1 MKKTQY
7 SKLKLGAAPL
17 VMSIALV
24 SAPAYAQDAAV
35 EDTATD
41 SEIVVTG
48 TLIRNPNLESSS
60 PVAVIGADEVS
71 LRQASNAEQLLR
83 ETPGVT
89 PNLGSGVNNGTI
101 GASRVD
107 LRGLGANRNI
117 VLLDGARPVPFN
129 FNGIV
134 DLNLIPVALVERVDV
149 LTGGAST
156 TYGADAVSGV
166 VNFITRRDFAGMD
179 LQVQTG
185 ISEQGDTA
193 SFRADLVLGANFDD
207 GRGNAVL
214 AVGYQ
219 EADPLFFGSR
229 GFGKFVLASNNGVAG
244 GDSPT
249 ASPTSFGLA
258 GSPGQNQQINP
269 AGSALV
275 PQYSLFNFNP
285 FNVYVTPFERFNL
298 FSKANYEVT
307 DSVEVYARGMF
318 SKTTTSSIIA
328 ASGVFGNN
336 LNIPLSNPFLND
348 GIRSQLCALAD
359 FNTAVAGRQG
369 PTGPCT
375 AANTTDLANALVYRR
390 SVEVGPRINEYT
402 TNVFDI
408 QVGAR
413 YKPADNLVL
422 DIYGAYGESETDQVL
437 RNYVSNSR
445 VAQALQATNTTTC
458 TNTAN
463 GCVPLNLFGPQ
474 GSITPAQA
482 AFIGGVTSTISTV
495 TTLAQVH
502 GVLSGDFGFTT
513 GASENPI
520 GFAVGGEFR
529 EYGAKR
535 IPDNLAQIPGELGG
549 SGGATLPIDGGFS
562 VYEAFGEIIAPLVE
576 DKPFFQEL
584 SVEAGIR
591 YSDYKVDAPNSPTF
605 SSTTY
610 KFGANWAPIEDIK
623 FRANYQRAIRAPN
636 IGELFAPVAVGLTNL
651 LIDPCAGAAPVGNAN
666 LTAVCIAQGAPA
678 ASIGA
683 IQNPAAGQANITI
696 GGNPN
701 LKPEKAT
708 TYTFGVV
715 IQPADIVPGL
725 TVTLD
730 YYNIKV
736 EDAITSAAP
745 GDSIAFCFGSVTA
758 ASATSAD
765 CLAIQ
770 RNRANGR
777 LSGTST
783 ATNPIPGLPG
793 NLSNAGLLKTDG
805 IDLNVNFKTD
815 ITDDIGLNLSFNGNY
830 VFHSQFRSRPG
841 GRLREC
847 VGYYSVNCGVS
858 TGLASGTGLSV
869 GSPTP
874 QFTWTQRTTLVFDKI
889 DVSLLWRHID
899 GLQYEPGLPPLFS
912 GTITNAPGADYA
924 LAGQQINF
932 NRIKAYDYFD
942 LTARFSV
949 TDNFQLTLSAFN
961 IFDKQPPIVGSSA
974 GSTSFNGGNTYP
986 SLYDTIGRRYSATA
1000 SLKF

>member
-1 MKKTQY
+1 M
-7 SKLKLGAAPL
+7 
-17 VMSIALV
+17 
-24 SAPAYAQDAAV
+24 
-35 EDTATD
+35 
-41 SEIVVTG
+41 
-48 TLIRNPNLESSS
+48 
-60 PVAVIGADEVS
+60 
-71 LRQASNAEQLLR
+71 
-83 ETPGVT
+83 
-89 PNLGSGVNNGTI
+89 
-101 GASRVD
+101 
-107 LRGLGANRNI
+107 
-117 VLLDGARPVPFN
+117 
-129 FNGIV
+129 
-134 DLNLIPVALVERVDV
+134 
-149 LTGGAST
+149 
-156 TYGADAVSGV
+156 
-166 VNFITRRDFAGMD
+166 
-179 LQVQTG
+179 
-185 ISEQGDTA
+185 
-193 SFRADLVLGANFDD
+193 
-207 GRGNAVL
+207 
-214 AVGYQ
+214 
-219 EADPLFFGSR
+219 
-229 GFGKFVLASNNGVAG
+229 
-244 GDSPT
+244 
-249 ASPTSFGLA
+249 
-258 GSPGQNQQINP
+258 
-269 AGSALV
+269 
-275 PQYSLFNFNP
+275 
-285 FNVYVTPFERFNL
+285 TPFERFNV
-298 FSKANYEVT
+298 FSKANYEVS

-336 LNIPLSNPFLND
+336 LAIPLNNPFLND
-348 GIRSQLCALAD
+348 TIRTQLCALAD
-359 FNTAVAGRQG
+359 FDTTVAGRQG

-375 AANTTDLANALVYRR
+375 AANTTDRASALVYRR

-413 YKPADNLVL
+413 YKPADNLTL

-445 VAQALQATNTTTC
+445 VAQALLATNTTTC

-474 GSITPAQA
+474 GSITPEQV
-482 AFIGGVTSTISTV
+482 AFIGGVTSTISTQ
-495 TTLAQVH
+495 TSLAQVH

-529 EYGAKR
+529 EYRAAR
-535 IPDNLAQIPGELGG
+535 IPDNLAQVPGELGG
-549 SGGATLPIDGGFS
+549 SGGATLPLDGGFT

-576 DKPFFQEL
+576 DKPFFDEL

-591 YSDYKVDAPNSPTF
+591 YSDYKVDAPNSPSF
-605 SSTTY
+605 NSTTY
-610 KFGANWAPIEDIK
+610 KFGVNWAPINEVK
-623 FRANYQRAIRAPN
+623 FRGNYQRAIRAPN

-651 LIDPCAGAAPVGNAN
+651 LIDPCAGTAPVGNAN

-678 ASIGA
+678 ASIGS
-683 IQNPAAGQANITI
+683 ILNPAAGQANITI

-701 LKPEKAT
+701 LQAEKAT

-715 IQPADIVPGL
+715 LQPVTGL
-725 TVTLD
+725 TVTVD

-736 EDAITSAAP
+736 EDAITSPAP
-745 GDSIAFCFGSVTA
+745 GDAIAFCFANITA

-783 ATNPIPGLPG
+783 PTNPIPGLPG

-805 IDLNVNFKTD
+805 IDLNINYRTD
-815 ITDDIGLNLSFNGNY
+815 LTDNIGLNLAFNGNY

-841 GRLREC
+841 GLLREC

-858 TGLASGTGLSV
+858 TGLASGTGLAV

-874 QFTWTQRTTLVFDKI
+874 QYTFTQRTTLVFDKV
-889 DVSLLWRHID
+889 DLSLLWRHID
-899 GLQYEPGLPPLFS
+899 GLKYEPGLPPLFN
-912 GTITNAPGADYA
+912 GTITNAPGADYS

-932 NRIKAYDYFD
+932 NRIKAYNYFD

-961 IFDKQPPIVGSSA
+961 LFDKKPPIVGSSA
-974 GSTSFNGGNTYP
+974 GSTAFNGGNTFP
-986 SLYDTIGRRYSATA
+986 SLYDTIGRRYSVTGN
-1000 SLKF
+1000 LKF